1 MSAADLPKFEDL
13 MLPVLELIQTGH
25 QTVSDCLP
33 ALQTRFGLTDGQM
46 EELLPSG
53 KQTTI
58 SNRTHWAR
66 NYMKHAGLVEAVSR
80 GRYRITPL
88 GEQLLAQGRARIDKP
103 VLEQFPLYQAWR
115 SRQAG
120 EAEAAAASVAA
131 PLAAATPE
139 EHIETAYAQL
149 DAALAEDLLE
159 QVLALTPARFE
170 RLIVELLLAM
180 GYGDGRTE
188 MGQAIGKSGD
198 GGIDGVVNED
208 KLGLDAVYIQAK
220 RYGLDN
226 VVGRPAL
233 QAFIGS
239 MTGESATKGV
249 FVTTSSFSR
258 EAREYVRRVQ
268 QRVVLIDGARLAR
281 LMIDHGVGVRIDK
294 TYVLRSIDANFFD
307 VD

>member
-1 MSAADLPKFEDL
+1 MGLICLKFEDL
-13 MLPVLELIQTGH
+13 MLPVLEFIHAGQE
-25 QTVSDCLP
+25 TVADCLP
-33 ALQTRFGLTDGQM
+33 LIQSRFNLSDEQM

-66 NYMKHAGLVEAVSR
+66 NYMKHAGLVEAAAR
-80 GRYRITPL
+80 GRYKITLL
-88 GEQLLAQGRARIDKP
+88 GEALLAEKPGRIDKG
-103 VLEQFPLYQAWR
+103 VLERFPLYQAWR
-115 SRQAG
+115 SQQATT
-120 EAEAAAASVAA
+120 ESTTTSALPEVETT
-131 PLAAATPE
+131 TPE
-139 EHIETAYAQL
+139 ERIDTAYFQL
-149 DAALAEDLLE
+149 DSALAEDLLE
-159 QVLALTPARFE
+159 QVLSLTPARFE
-170 RLIVELLLAM
+170 RLIVDLLLAM
-180 GYGDGRTE
+180 GYGDGRAE

-220 RYGLDN
+220 RYAPEN
-226 VVGRPAL
+226 TIGRPAL

-249 FVTTSSFSR
+249 FVTTSSFSS
-258 EAREYVRRVQ
+258 EARDYVRRVQ

-307 VD
+307 VT

>member
-1 MSAADLPKFEDL
+1 MSGADLPKYEDL
-13 MLPVLELIQTGH
+13 MLPVLELIHEGH
-25 QTVSDCLP
+25 ESVADCLP
-33 ALQTRFGLTDGQM
+33 LIQGRFCLSDEQM

-66 NYMKHAGLVEAVSR
+66 NYMKHAGLVETTSR
-80 GRYRITPL
+80 GRYRTTEL
-88 GEQLLAQGRARIDKP
+88 GAALLAERPRRIDKT
-103 VLEQFPLYQAWR
+103 VLEGFPLYQAWR
-115 SRQAG
+115 SQQQPP
-120 EAEAAAASVAA
+120 AESTIASVSPELDAT
-131 PLAAATPE
+131 TPE
-139 EHIETAYAQL
+139 ERIDSAYSQL
-149 DAALAEDLLE
+149 DNALAEDLLE
-159 QVLALTPARFE
+159 QVLTLTPARFE

-180 GYGDGRTE
+180 GYGDGRAE

-220 RYGLDN
+220 RYAPEN
-226 VVGRPAL
+226 TIGRPAL

-249 FVTTSSFSR
+249 FVTTSSFTKD
-258 EAREYVRRVQ
+258 ARDYVHRVQ

-307 VD
+307 MN